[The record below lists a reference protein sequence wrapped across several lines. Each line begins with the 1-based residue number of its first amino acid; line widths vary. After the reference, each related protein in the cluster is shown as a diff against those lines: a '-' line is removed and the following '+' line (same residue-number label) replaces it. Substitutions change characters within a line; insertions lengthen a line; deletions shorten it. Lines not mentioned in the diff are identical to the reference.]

1 MLNKHSK
8 RLGDYEFRTCNRHLT
23 QDGEL
28 VKAEIVKWKSDSCY
42 TVCYYE
48 QHERDLDWSA
58 KEACDRIVRCL
69 DDEDFRE
76 LFKYGHDY
84 LAGNI
89 EEEELKEED
98 LDKLI
103 KLKASIRDYIADFE
117 NYENREIKSV
127 CFDLWEI
134 VNKISRIYM
143 DNVNVCNEKP

>member
-8 RLGDYEFRTCNRHLT
+8 KIGDYEFRTCDKHLI

-28 VKAEIVKWKSDSCY
+28 TKGQIISNGCVICIY
-42 TVCYYE
+42 N
-48 QHERDLDWSA
+48 QHPKELDWSTEEVCNRMV
-58 KEACDRIVRCL
+58 EAL
-69 DDEDFRE
+69 DDKDFRE
-76 LFKYGHDY
+76 LFKYGHEY

-117 NYENREIKSV
+117 NYENREIKRV

-143 DNVNVCNEKP
+143 DNVKVSDDNP